1 MSCVCVFGHLVS
13 FRTNNV
19 TVTGYSSFT
28 PRLRVG
34 GKDKQRQKNSNKG
47 KKKTY
52 KKKMNICTAARVA
65 SGPGRRFH
73 FGSSPRV
80 VKHTHLLR

>member
-1 MSCVCVFGHLVS
+1 MQKHTNKPQKTSGFKLHIHMSTEPVNYVVCVCVCVFGHLVS

-52 KKKMNICTAARVA
+52 KKR
-65 SGPGRRFH
+65 
-73 FGSSPRV
+73 
-80 VKHTHLLR
+80 